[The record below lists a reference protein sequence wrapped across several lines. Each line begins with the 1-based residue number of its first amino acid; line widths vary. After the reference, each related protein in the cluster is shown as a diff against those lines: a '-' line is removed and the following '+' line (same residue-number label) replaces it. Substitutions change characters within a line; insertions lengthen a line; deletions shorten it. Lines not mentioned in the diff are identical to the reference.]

1 MRQLMSLQLRLTLL
15 VGLLS
20 GGMALLFAL
29 LVYQLLQAQLLSAQ
43 DARLHAHAEH
53 LARTLADAERSAAAD
68 AHQPSTPLA
77 AFDVVEH
84 YAELIG
90 PDGQIRARSPDVP
103 AGGLAVNSELLAAA
117 RAGQTIAAT
126 IASSDGAPLR
136 LLVSPIGT
144 DTQPGSMV
152 LVAESLAPQQ
162 RMLAEV
168 RWLLLGCGALALV
181 LALSGTALLTGRV
194 LEPLTRVMREAAAVA
209 AIGNYDERVPVLA
222 RKSEVGQF
230 AATINTLIATV
241 ERALRQQREFLAD
254 TSHELR
260 SPLTVVL
267 ANLNLL
273 RRDLDPHERELS
285 VDEATSEAQRMRRLI
300 DELLLLAQ
308 ADAAQAIARAPL
320 RLGELVTEAVA
331 AVQRQAPDHVYQLQI
346 ESPLVVVGDE
356 ERLTQVVRNLL
367 ENAAKYTPPGTMVDV
382 RLRQSG
388 SVAQLIVADTGPGIP
403 AEHLVHLWDRY
414 YRVDEVRS
422 RESSGT
428 GLGLPIV
435 KFIAEAHGGR
445 ADVIS
450 QVGAGTTFTIEL
462 PLAPDAAEP
471 ADRSI
476 ETARA

>member
-1 MRQLMSLQLRLTLL
+1 
-15 VGLLS
+15 
-20 GGMALLFAL
+20 MALLFAL

-43 DARLHAHAEH
+43 DARLHAHAER
-53 LARTLADAERSAAAD
+53 LARTLADAESSSAGNAR
-68 AHQPSTPLA
+68 QPSAPLA

-90 PDGQIRARSPDVP
+90 SDGQIRARSPDVP
-103 AGGLAVNSELLAAA
+103 AGGLAVDSELLATA
-117 RAGQTIAAT
+117 RDGQTVAAT
-126 IASSDGAPLR
+126 MASSDGAPLR
-136 LLVSPIGT
+136 FLVSPIGT
-144 DTQPGSMV
+144 DTQPGSV
-152 LVAESLAPQQ
+152 LLVAESLAPQQ

-168 RWLLLGCGALALV
+168 RWLLLGCGALVVV
-181 LALSGTALLTGRV
+181 LALGGTALLTGRV

-320 RLGELVTEAVA
+320 RLAELVTEAVA

-346 ESPLVVVGDE
+346 ESPLVVIGDA

-367 ENAAKYTPPGTMVDV
+367 ENAAKYTPPGTAVDV

-388 SVAQLIVADTGPGIP
+388 SVAQLIVADSGPGIT
-403 AEHLVHLWDRY
+403 AEHLAHLWDRY
-414 YRVDEVRS
+414 YRVDDVRS
-422 RESSGT
+422 RESGGT

-450 QVGAGTTFTIEL
+450 QVGVGTTFTIEL
-462 PLAPDAAEP
+462 PLAPGAVEP
-471 ADRSI
+471 ADQSI
-476 ETARA
+476 ETSRA

>member
-1 MRQLMSLQLRLTLL
+1 
-15 VGLLS
+15 
-20 GGMALLFAL
+20 MALLFAL
-29 LVYQLLQAQLLSAQ
+29 LVVPLLQAQLLGVV
-43 DARLHAHAEH
+43 DARLRVQTAHLVRA
-53 LARTLADAERSAAAD
+53 LADAERNSVRS
-68 AHQPSTPLA
+68 AHQPTAPLA
-77 AFDVVEH
+77 VFDLMEG

-90 PDGQIRARSPDVP
+90 PNGEIHAGSPALP
-103 AGGLAVNSELLAAA
+103 AGDLAVDSELLAAA
-117 RAGQTIAAT
+117 RAGQTIAT
-126 IASSDGAPLR
+126 TTSLEGAPLR
-136 LLVSPIGT
+136 ILASPIEV
-144 DTQPGSMV
+144 DTQPGSV
-152 LVAESLAPQQ
+152 LLVAESLAPQQ
-162 RMLAEV
+162 RVLAEV

-181 LALSGTALLTGRV
+181 LAIAGTALLTGRV
-194 LEPLTRVMREAAAVA
+194 LEPLTRLMREAAAVA

-285 VDEATSEAQRMRRLI
+285 VGEATSEAQRMRRLI
-300 DELLLLAQ
+300 NELLLLAQ
-308 ADAAQAIARAPL
+308 ADAAQVIARAPV
-320 RLGELVTEAVA
+320 RLDELVTEAVA
-331 AVQRQAPDHVYQLQI
+331 AAQRLAPDHIYQLEI
-346 ESPLVVVGDE
+346 AAPLIVIGDE

-367 ENAAKYTPPGTMVDV
+367 ENAAKYTPPGTTVDV
-382 RLRQSG
+382 RLRRSG
-388 SVAQLIVADTGPGIP
+388 SVAQLIVADSGPGIA

-414 YRVDEVRS
+414 YRVDDVRS
-422 RESSGT
+422 RESGGT

-445 ADVIS
+445 ADVVS
-450 QVGAGTTFTIEL
+450 EAGTGTTFTIEL

-471 ADRSI
+471 ADQSI
-476 ETARA
+476 ETSRA

>member
-1 MRQLMSLQLRLTLL
+1 MRQPMSLQLRLTLL

-20 GGMALLFAL
+20 GGMVLLFAL
-29 LVYQLLQAQLLSAQ
+29 LVEPLLQAQLLGAQ
-43 DARLHAHAEH
+43 DAQLRAHAEH
-53 LARTLADAERSAAAD
+53 LARTLADAERSSAVNAR
-68 AHQPSTPLA
+68 QPTTPLA

-90 PDGQIRARSPDVP
+90 PDGQIRARSPTLP
-103 AGGLAVNSELLAAA
+103 AGGLAVDSELLAAA
-117 RAGQTIAAT
+117 RAGQTVVAT
-126 IASSDGAPLR
+126 MASSDGTPLR
-136 LLVSPIGT
+136 FLVSPIGT
-144 DTQPGSMV
+144 DTQPGSI
-152 LVAESLAPQQ
+152 LIVAESLAPQQ

-168 RWLLLGCGALALV
+168 RWLLLGCGALAVV
-181 LALSGTALLTGRV
+181 LMFGATALVTGRV
-194 LEPLTRVMREAAAVA
+194 LEPLTRLMREAAAVA
-209 AIGNYDERVPVLA
+209 AIGHYDERVPALP

-273 RRDLDPHERELS
+273 RRDLEPHERELS

-300 DELLLLAQ
+300 NELLLLAQ
-308 ADAAQAIARAPL
+308 ADAAQVIARAPL
-320 RLGELVTEAVA
+320 RLDELVTEVVA
-331 AVQRQAPDHVYQLQI
+331 AIQRLAPDHVYQMHI
-346 ESPLVVVGDE
+346 ELPLVVIGDE
-356 ERLTQVVRNLL
+356 ERLTQLLRNLL
-367 ENAAKYTPPGTMVDV
+367 ENAAKYTPPGTTVDV

-388 SVAQLIVADTGPGIP
+388 SIAQLIVADTGPGIA
-403 AEHLVHLWDRY
+403 AEHLAHLWDRY

-422 RESSGT
+422 RESGGT

-445 ADVIS
+445 ADVSS
-450 QVGAGTTFTIEL
+450 QAGVGTTFTIEL
-462 PLAPDAAEP
+462 PLAPDAAEH
-471 ADRSI
+471 ADQSL
-476 ETARA
+476 ETSRA

>member
-1 MRQLMSLQLRLTLL
+1 
-15 VGLLS
+15 
-20 GGMALLFAL
+20 
-29 LVYQLLQAQLLSAQ
+29 
-43 DARLHAHAEH
+43 
-53 LARTLADAERSAAAD
+53 
-68 AHQPSTPLA
+68 
-77 AFDVVEH
+77 
-84 YAELIG
+84 
-90 PDGQIRARSPDVP
+90 
-103 AGGLAVNSELLAAA
+103 
-117 RAGQTIAAT
+117 
-126 IASSDGAPLR
+126 

-144 DTQPGSMV
+144 DTQPGSV
-152 LVAESLAPQQ
+152 LLVAESLAPQQ

-181 LALSGTALLTGRV
+181 MAIAGTALLTGRV

-209 AIGNYDERVPVLA
+209 AIGNYDERVPVVA

-300 DELLLLAQ
+300 NELLLLAQ

-331 AVQRQAPDHVYQLQI
+331 AVQRQAPEHIYQLRI
-346 ESPLVVVGDE
+346 ESPLVVIGDE
-356 ERLTQVVRNLL
+356 ERLTQLVRNLL
-367 ENAAKYTPPGTMVDV
+367 ENAAKYTPPGTAVDV

-388 SVAQLIVADTGPGIP
+388 SVAQLIVADSGPGIA

-414 YRVDEVRS
+414 YRVDDVRS
-422 RESSGT
+422 RESGGT

-471 ADRSI
+471 AGQSI
-476 ETARA
+476 ETSGVT

>member
-1 MRQLMSLQLRLTLL
+1 MRQPMSLQLRLTLL
-15 VGLLS
+15 IGLLS
-20 GGMALLFAL
+20 GGVALLFAL
-29 LVYQLLQAQLLSAQ
+29 LAEPLLQTQLLGAV
-43 DARLHAHAEH
+43 DARLRVHAEH
-53 LARTLADAERSAAAD
+53 LARTLADAKPSSAGSAR
-68 AHQPSTPLA
+68 QPTAPLA
-77 AFDVVEH
+77 VFDLVEG

-90 PDGQIRARSPDVP
+90 PDGQIRARSSALPNE
-103 AGGLAVNSELLAAA
+103 GLAVDSELLTAG
-117 RAGQTIAAT
+117 RDGQTVAAT

-144 DTQPGSMV
+144 DTQPGSV
-152 LVAESLAPQQ
+152 LLVAESLAPQQ

-181 LALSGTALLTGRV
+181 MAIAGTALLTGRV

-209 AIGNYDERVPVLA
+209 AIGNYDERVPVVA

-300 DELLLLAQ
+300 NELLLLAQ

-320 RLGELVTEAVA
+320 RLGELVTDAVA
-331 AVQRQAPDHVYQLQI
+331 AVQRVAPDHIYQMHI
-346 ESPLVVVGDE
+346 EAPLMVIGDE
-356 ERLTQVVRNLL
+356 ERLTQLVRNLL
-367 ENAAKYTPPGTMVDV
+367 ENAAKYTPPGTAVDV

-388 SVAQLIVADTGPGIP
+388 SVAQLIVADSGPGIA

-414 YRVDEVRS
+414 YRVDDVRS
-422 RESSGT
+422 RESGGT

-445 ADVIS
+445 ADVVS

-462 PLAPDAAEP
+462 PLAPGAVEP
-471 ADRSI
+471 ADQSI
-476 ETARA
+476 ETSRA

>member
-1 MRQLMSLQLRLTLL
+1 MRQPMSLQLRLTLL

-43 DARLHAHAEH
+43 DARLHAHADH
-53 LARTLADAERSAAAD
+53 LARTLADAKPSSAGNARL
-68 AHQPSTPLA
+68 PSAPLA
-77 AFDVVEH
+77 AFDLVES

-103 AGGLAVNSELLAAA
+103 AEGLAVNSELLDAA

-126 IASSDGAPLR
+126 MTSSDGAPLR

-144 DTQPGSMV
+144 DTQPGSV
-152 LVAESLAPQQ
+152 LLVAESLAPQQ
-162 RMLAEV
+162 RMLADV
-168 RWLLLGCGALALV
+168 RWLLLGCGTLALV
-181 LALSGTALLTGRV
+181 LALGGTALLTGRV
-194 LEPLTRVMREAAAVA
+194 LEPLTRLMREAAAVA
-209 AIGNYDERVPVLA
+209 AIGRYDERVPTLP

-230 AATINTLIATV
+230 AATITTLIATV

-308 ADAAQAIARAPL
+308 ADAAQAIARAPV
-320 RLGELVTEAVA
+320 RLDELVTEAVTA
-331 AVQRQAPDHVYQLQI
+331 AQRLAPDHCYQLDLAA
-346 ESPLVVVGDE
+346 PLVVIGDE
-356 ERLTQVVRNLL
+356 ERLTQLVRNLL

-388 SVAQLIVADTGPGIP
+388 SVAQLIVADSGPGIP

-414 YRVDEVRS
+414 YRVDDVRS
-422 RESSGT
+422 RESGGT

-445 ADVIS
+445 ADVSS

-462 PLAPDAAEP
+462 PLATDAAEP
-471 ADRSI
+471 ADQSI
-476 ETARA
+476 EISRA

>member
-1 MRQLMSLQLRLTLL
+1 VSLQLRLTLL

-29 LVYQLLQAQLLSAQ
+29 LVVPLLQAQLLGAV
-43 DARLHAHAEH
+43 DARLRVQAAH
-53 LARTLADAERSAAAD
+53 LARTLVDAEPSSAGSAR
-68 AHQPSTPLA
+68 QPSAPLA
-77 AFDVVEH
+77 VFDLVEG

-90 PDGQIRARSPDVP
+90 PDGQIRARSLALPNE
-103 AGGLAVNSELLAAA
+103 GLAVNSDLLAAA
-117 RAGQTIAAT
+117 RGGQTVAAT
-126 IASSDGAPLR
+126 ITSSDGAPLR

-144 DTQPGSMV
+144 DTQPGSV
-152 LVAESLAPQQ
+152 LLVAESLAPQQ
-162 RMLAEV
+162 RVLAEV
-168 RWLLLGCGALALV
+168 RWLLLGCGVLAVV
-181 LALSGTALLTGRV
+181 LALGGTALLTGRV

-300 DELLLLAQ
+300 NELLLLAQ

-320 RLGELVTEAVA
+320 RLDELVTEAVA
-331 AVQRQAPDHVYQLQI
+331 AVQRQAPDHVYQLEI
-346 ESPLVVVGDE
+346 AAPLMIIGDE

-367 ENAAKYTPPGTMVDV
+367 ENAAKYTPPGTTVDV

-388 SVAQLIVADTGPGIP
+388 SVAQLIVADSGPGIA

-414 YRVDEVRS
+414 YRVDDVRS
-422 RESSGT
+422 RESGGT

-462 PLAPDAAEP
+462 PLATDAAEP
-471 ADRSI
+471 ADQSI
-476 ETARA
+476 ETSRA

>member
-1 MRQLMSLQLRLTLL
+1 MKQPISLQLRLTLL

-20 GGMALLFAL
+20 AGMALLVAL
-29 LVYQLLQAQLLSAQ
+29 LVEPLLQAQLLGAL
-43 DARLHAHAEH
+43 DARLRAHAAH
-53 LARTLADAERSAAAD
+53 LARTLADAEPSAAGNAR
-68 AHQPSTPLA
+68 QPSAPLA
-77 AFDVVEH
+77 AFDLVEH

-90 PDGQIRARSPDVP
+90 PDDQIRATSPALP
-103 AGGLAVNSELLAAA
+103 AGGLAVDPELLAAA
-117 RAGQTIAAT
+117 RAGQTVAAT
-126 IASSDGAPLR
+126 MASSDGAPLR
-136 LLVSPIGT
+136 LLVSPLGT
-144 DTQPGSMV
+144 DTQPRSV
-152 LVAESLAPQQ
+152 LLVGESLAPQQ
-162 RMLAEV
+162 RMLADV

-181 LALSGTALLTGRV
+181 LALGGTALVTGRV
-194 LEPLTRVMREAAAVA
+194 LEPLTRLMREAAAVA
-209 AIGNYDERVPVLA
+209 AIGHDEQRVPTLP
-222 RKSEVGQF
+222 RTSEVGQF
-230 AATINTLIATV
+230 AATITTLIATV

-273 RRDLDPHERELS
+273 RRDLAPHERELS

-300 DELLLLAQ
+300 NELLLLAQ

-320 RLGELVTEAVA
+320 RLNELVTEAVA
-331 AVQRQAPDHVYQLQI
+331 AVQRQAPDHSYQL
-346 ESPLVVVGDE
+346 ELAAPLEVIGDE
-356 ERLTQVVRNLL
+356 ERLTQLVRNLL
-367 ENAAKYTPPGTMVDV
+367 ENAAKYTPPGTRVDV
-382 RLRQSG
+382 RLGQSG
-388 SVAQLIVADTGPGIP
+388 SVAQLSVADTGPGIA
-403 AEHLVHLWDRY
+403 AEHLAHLWDRY
-414 YRVDEVRS
+414 YRVEEVRS
-422 RESSGT
+422 RASGGT

-476 ETARA
+476 ETSRA

>member
-1 MRQLMSLQLRLTLL
+1 MSLQLRLTLL

-43 DARLHAHAEH
+43 DARLHAHADH
-53 LARTLADAERSAAAD
+53 LARTLADAEPSSAGNAR
-68 AHQPSTPLA
+68 QPSALLA
-77 AFDVVEH
+77 TFDVVEH

-90 PDGQIRARSPDVP
+90 PDGQIRARSPDVS
-103 AGGLAVNSELLAAA
+103 AEGLAVDSELLDAA
-117 RAGQTIAAT
+117 RAGQTIVAT
-126 IASSDGAPLR
+126 MASSDGAPLR
-136 LLVSPIGT
+136 LLISPIGT
-144 DTQPGSMV
+144 DTQPGSV
-152 LVAESLAPQQ
+152 LLVGESLDPQQ
-162 RMLAEV
+162 RLLAEV
-168 RWLLLGCGALALV
+168 RWLLLGCGALVVV
-181 LALSGTALLTGRV
+181 LALGGTALLTGRV

-209 AIGNYDERVPVLA
+209 AIGNYDERVPTPP

-300 DELLLLAQ
+300 NELLLLAQ

-320 RLGELVTEAVA
+320 RLDELVTEAVA
-331 AVQRQAPDHVYQLQI
+331 AVQRQAPEHVYQMQI
-346 ESPLVVVGDE
+346 ESPLVVIGDE
-356 ERLTQVVRNLL
+356 ERLTQLVRNLL

-382 RLRQSG
+382 HLRQSG
-388 SVAQLIVADTGPGIP
+388 TVAQLIVADSGPGIA

-414 YRVDEVRS
+414 YRVDDVRS
-422 RESSGT
+422 RESGGT

-462 PLAPDAAEP
+462 PLASDAAEP
-471 ADRSI
+471 ADQSM
-476 ETARA
+476 ETSRA

>member
-1 MRQLMSLQLRLTLL
+1 
-15 VGLLS
+15 
-20 GGMALLFAL
+20 MALLFAL
-29 LVYQLLQAQLLSAQ
+29 LVYPMLQAQLLGAQ

-53 LARTLADAERSAAAD
+53 LARMLADAERSSVGNAR
-68 AHQPSTPLA
+68 QPSAPLA

-90 PDGQIRARSPDVP
+90 PDGQIRARSPALP
-103 AGGLAVNSELLAAA
+103 AGDLAVDSELLAAA
-117 RAGQTIAAT
+117 RAGQTVTAT
-126 IASSDGAPLR
+126 MPSSDGAPLR
-136 LLVSPIGT
+136 FLVSPIGT
-144 DTQPGSMV
+144 DTQPGSV
-152 LVAESLAPQQ
+152 LLVAESLASQQ

-181 LALSGTALLTGRV
+181 LALSGTALLTSRV
-194 LEPLTRVMREAAAVA
+194 LEPLTRLMREAAAVA
-209 AIGNYDERVPVLA
+209 AIGHDERVPTLP

-300 DELLLLAQ
+300 DELLLRAQ
-308 ADAAQAIARAPL
+308 ADAARVIARAPL
-320 RLGELVTEAVA
+320 RLDELVTEAVTA
-331 AVQRQAPDHVYQLQI
+331 AQRLAPDHVYQLEI
-346 ESPLVVVGDE
+346 GAPLVVIGDE
-356 ERLTQVVRNLL
+356 ERLTQLVRNLL
-367 ENAAKYTPPGTMVDV
+367 ENAAKYTPPGTTVDV

-388 SVAQLIVADTGPGIP
+388 SVAQLIVADTGPGIA
-403 AEHLVHLWDRY
+403 AEHLAHLWDRY

-422 RESSGT
+422 RESGGT

-445 ADVIS
+445 VDLAS
-450 QVGAGTTFTIEL
+450 EVGVGTTFTIEL
-462 PLAPDAAEP
+462 PLAPDAAQP
-471 ADRSI
+471 ADQSI
-476 ETARA
+476 ETSRA

>member
-1 MRQLMSLQLRLTLL
+1 MRQPVSLQLRLTLL

-20 GGMALLFAL
+20 GGTALLFAL
-29 LVYQLLQAQLLSAQ
+29 LAHSLLQGQLLGVV
-43 DARLHAHAEH
+43 DARLHMQAAH
-53 LARTLADAERSAAAD
+53 LARTLADAEPSAAGSARLPT
-68 AHQPSTPLA
+68 APLA
-77 AFDVVEH
+77 AFDIVEH

-90 PDGQIRARSPDVP
+90 PDGQIRARSPALP
-103 AGGLAVNSELLAAA
+103 NEGLAVSSELLDAA
-117 RAGQTIAAT
+117 RGGQTIAAT
-126 IASSDGAPLR
+126 MASSDGAPLR
-136 LLVSPIGT
+136 FLVRPIGT
-144 DTQPGSMV
+144 DTQPGSV
-152 LVAESLAPQQ
+152 LLVAESLAPQQ
-162 RMLAEV
+162 RMLADV

-181 LALSGTALLTGRV
+181 LAIAGTALLTGRV

-331 AVQRQAPDHVYQLQI
+331 AVQRLAPYHIYQLQI
-346 ESPLVVVGDE
+346 ESPLMVIGDE

-367 ENAAKYTPPGTMVDV
+367 ENAAKYTPPGTTVDV

-388 SVAQLIVADTGPGIP
+388 SVAQLIVADSGPGIA

-414 YRVDEVRS
+414 YRVDDVRS
-422 RESSGT
+422 RESGGT

-450 QVGAGTTFTIEL
+450 HVGVGTTFTIEL

-476 ETARA
+476 ETSRA

>member
-1 MRQLMSLQLRLTLL
+1 MSLQLRLTLL

-29 LVYQLLQAQLLSAQ
+29 LVEPLMEAQLLGAV
-43 DARLHAHAEH
+43 DARLHVQATH
-53 LARTLADAERSAAAD
+53 LTKTVANIERNSVGSAQ
-68 AHQPSTPLA
+68 QPGAPLG
-77 AFDVVEH
+77 AFDLVLG
-84 YAELIG
+84 YAELID
-90 PDGQIRARSPDVP
+90 PDGQIRARSPDVS
-103 AGGLAVNSELLAAA
+103 AEGLAVDSELLDAA
-117 RAGQTIAAT
+117 RAGQTIVAT
-126 IASSDGAPLR
+126 MASSDGAPLR
-136 LLVSPIGT
+136 LLISPIGT
-144 DTQPGSMV
+144 DTQPGSV
-152 LVAESLAPQQ
+152 LLVGELLDPQQ

-168 RWLLLGCGALALV
+168 RWLLLGCGALVVV
-181 LALSGTALLTGRV
+181 LALGGTALLTGRV

-209 AIGNYDERVPVLA
+209 AIGNYDERAPTPP

-300 DELLLLAQ
+300 NELLLLAQ

-320 RLGELVTEAVA
+320 RLDELVTEAVA
-331 AVQRQAPDHVYQLQI
+331 AVQRQAPEHVYQMQI
-346 ESPLVVVGDE
+346 ESPLVVIGDE
-356 ERLTQVVRNLL
+356 ERLTQLVRNLL

-382 RLRQSG
+382 HLRQSG
-388 SVAQLIVADTGPGIP
+388 TVAQLIVADSGPGIA

-414 YRVDEVRS
+414 YRVDDVRS
-422 RESSGT
+422 RESGGT

-445 ADVIS
+445 ADVVS
-450 QVGAGTTFTIEL
+450 QLGAGTTFTIEL

-471 ADRSI
+471 ADQSM
-476 ETARA
+476 ETSRA

>member
-1 MRQLMSLQLRLTLL
+1 MRQPMSLQLRLTLL

-20 GGMALLFAL
+20 GGVALLFAL
-29 LVYQLLQAQLLSAQ
+29 LAEPLLQTQLLGAV
-43 DARLHAHAEH
+43 DARLRVQAEH
-53 LARTLADAERSAAAD
+53 LARTLADAEPSSAGSAR
-68 AHQPSTPLA
+68 QPTAPLA
-77 AFDVVEH
+77 VFDLVEG

-90 PDGQIRARSPDVP
+90 PDGQIRARSSALPNE
-103 AGGLAVNSELLAAA
+103 GLAVDSELLAAG
-117 RAGQTIAAT
+117 RGGQTVAAT

-144 DTQPGSMV
+144 DTQPGSV
-152 LVAESLAPQQ
+152 LLVAESLAPQQ

-181 LALSGTALLTGRV
+181 MAIAGTALLTGRV

-209 AIGNYDERVPVLA
+209 AIGNYDERVPVVA

-300 DELLLLAQ
+300 NELLLLAQ

-320 RLGELVTEAVA
+320 RLGELVAEGVA
-331 AVQRQAPDHVYQLQI
+331 AVQRQAPDHV
-346 ESPLVVVGDE
+346 
-356 ERLTQVVRNLL
+356 
-367 ENAAKYTPPGTMVDV
+367 
-382 RLRQSG
+382 
-388 SVAQLIVADTGPGIP
+388 
-403 AEHLVHLWDRY
+403 
-414 YRVDEVRS
+414 
-422 RESSGT
+422 
-428 GLGLPIV
+428 
-435 KFIAEAHGGR
+435 
-445 ADVIS
+445 
-450 QVGAGTTFTIEL
+450 
-462 PLAPDAAEP
+462 
-471 ADRSI
+471 
-476 ETARA
+476 

>member
-1 MRQLMSLQLRLTLL
+1 
-15 VGLLS
+15 
-20 GGMALLFAL
+20 MALLFAL
-29 LVYQLLQAQLLSAQ
+29 LVYPMLQAQLLGAQ

-53 LARTLADAERSAAAD
+53 LARMLSDAERSSVGNAR
-68 AHQPSTPLA
+68 QPSVPLA

-90 PDGQIRARSPDVP
+90 PDGQIRARSPALP
-103 AGGLAVNSELLAAA
+103 AGGLAVDSELLAAA
-117 RAGQTIAAT
+117 RAGQTVTAT
-126 IASSDGAPLR
+126 MTSSDGAPLR
-136 LLVSPIGT
+136 FLVSPIGT
-144 DTQPGSMV
+144 DMQPGSV
-152 LVAESLAPQQ
+152 LLVAESLAPQQ

-181 LALSGTALLTGRV
+181 LALSGTALLTSRV
-194 LEPLTRVMREAAAVA
+194 LEPLTRLMREAAAVA
-209 AIGNYDERVPVLA
+209 AIGHDDERVPTLP

-300 DELLLLAQ
+300 NELLLLAQ
-308 ADAAQAIARAPL
+308 ADAARVIARAPL
-320 RLGELVTEAVA
+320 RLDELVTEAVTA
-331 AVQRQAPDHVYQLQI
+331 AQRQAPDHVYQLEI
-346 ESPLVVVGDE
+346 GAPLVVIGDE
-356 ERLTQVVRNLL
+356 ERLTQLVRNLL
-367 ENAAKYTPPGTMVDV
+367 ENAAKYTPPGTTVDV
-382 RLRQSG
+382 CLRQSG
-388 SVAQLIVADTGPGIP
+388 RVAQLIVADSGPGIA
-403 AEHLVHLWDRY
+403 AEHLAHLWDRY

-422 RESSGT
+422 RESGGT

-450 QVGAGTTFTIEL
+450 QAGAGTTFTIEL

-471 ADRSI
+471 ADQSI
-476 ETARA
+476 ETSRA